1 MRNSLLTL
9 MLLHFVLLSFSQNTG
24 YGIRQYS
31 PSIKKGSANEAKVI
45 CDINPNFPATWI
57 KEYISVELSVTCEG
71 ETLTAKGVDNNFN
84 EEQLRI
90 LKMAETGTDIMVVVK
105 YYPDNNLP
113 KEVKEVDFTYRIVPD
128 IDAVYI
134 GGEVLMQQYLKE
146 NAVDRI
152 FEVTDKDV
160 HKVIVN
166 FDIAENGEVTNSKIL
181 QRSHSQDVDEI
192 VLKTIKNMSKWIPA
206 RNADGTIVSQSL
218 QFIITREMCSNP
230 TLYVYE

>member
-31 PSIKKGSANEAKVI
+31 PSIKKGSASEAKVI

-160 HKVIVN
+160 HKVQNLTAVP
-166 FDIAENGEVTNSKIL
+166 FSGC
-181 QRSHSQDVDEI
+181 R
-192 VLKTIKNMSKWIPA
+192 
-206 RNADGTIVSQSL
+206 
-218 QFIITREMCSNP
+218 
-230 TLYVYE
+230 